1 MKSQKAIL
9 MLIDFFE
16 KIKRP
21 AFILIF
27 IILHYFAFRNLY
39 VLSEDMI
46 LGNFAAQKIV
56 PIPIYGIER
65 IPAGKKVA
73 IKYHAQ
79 NRLGVD
85 FAQIYFP
92 AQQPNLLGNS
102 YNENTTLDPAQRPSR
117 YAPLVEYI
125 CAMTICKLDFG
136 YASFWH
142 MVIQILLFFLVSYL
156 AFRSLGF
163 KHYFWIF
170 VLFADCCMFLTP
182 VGVTWFQLGQ
192 FSLYVAAGYL
202 LLLWG
207 LLRKN
212 IVLILLSAL
221 FAFVKWTSLPFS
233 FVALSVYILNSKNR
247 KELQFS
253 LLAAFLFGAVF
264 VLLSLPFFYESIPF
278 IQGLLY
284 QESHKIPQGLSLAI
298 YLPKYIVKSLPF
310 VLSIVGYFIAR
321 FNKNDFIDLFPFLI
335 GSSIVLLL
343 YPTLA
348 FDYSAPIMLGLIPLI
363 IFWFRA
369 HQENLSSIRIGQAL
383 VCIFLL
389 FIVIA
394 SFSTSLI
401 GSVFIVIMM
410 YLVFSIA
417 LMAIPT
423 IFMKRAKKTM
433 Q

>member
-1 MKSQKAIL
+1 MDFYFIISRKRSNYTSTKTCKHSFNMKSPKAIL

-16 KIKRP
+16 KIKRL

-156 AFRSLGF
+156 AFRSLGL
-163 KHYFWIF
+163 KHLLLDLRSIRR
-170 VLFADCCMFLTP
+170 L
-182 VGVTWFQLGQ
+182 
-192 FSLYVAAGYL
+192 LYVSYTGRRNL
-202 LLLWG
+202 VPIGTIFPLCSS
-207 LLRKN
+207 R
-212 IVLILLSAL
+212 LSIIAVGIIEEKHR
-221 FAFVKWTSLPFS
+221 FDSPFS
-233 FVALSVYILNSKNR
+233 FI
-247 KELQFS
+247 
-253 LLAAFLFGAVF
+253 
-264 VLLSLPFFYESIPF
+264 
-278 IQGLLY
+278 
-284 QESHKIPQGLSLAI
+284 
-298 YLPKYIVKSLPF
+298 
-310 VLSIVGYFIAR
+310 R
-321 FNKNDFIDLFPFLI
+321 F
-335 GSSIVLLL
+335 
-343 YPTLA
+343 
-348 FDYSAPIMLGLIPLI
+348 
-363 IFWFRA
+363 
-369 HQENLSSIRIGQAL
+369 
-383 VCIFLL
+383 C
-389 FIVIA
+389 
-394 SFSTSLI
+394 
-401 GSVFIVIMM
+401 
-410 YLVFSIA
+410 
-417 LMAIPT
+417 
-423 IFMKRAKKTM
+423 
-433 Q
+433 